1 MNFFQNIAT
10 RLGLA
15 LQGDVQA
22 AFRHGKQVAR
32 RSFEG
37 AQINRLTMDLS
48 SVETRIDQE
57 IQAGGKS
64 LRARARLLA
73 QNNEYVRR
81 FLQLFVANVVGPN
94 GHTFQS
100 NVTELK
106 LQEKKW
112 KRVPDKLANMK
123 ISEAFLDWQR
133 AENCSADGRYT
144 YPTIQKLLAMGYGR
158 DGESF
163 VRRVYDSK
171 AKYLLKLQILPPEAI
186 DETYNAVLSNGN
198 VVVMGVEID
207 KWRRPVA
214 YWIKK
219 AVPEYQIYGMSAY
232 GVERERV
239 LASEIIHWFDPEYS
253 NQTRGYTRIA
263 AAMLHLHW
271 LKGYENAAVTN
282 ARITAG
288 KMGFFGDSKD
298 EESDEFEGDGQ
309 EASESTGDGEKSD
322 SGNTVIDASP
332 GTFSDIGT
340 KKFMPF
346 DPQYPTQQHE
356 MFIRTTLRGAASGL
370 GLAYSSLA
378 NDYSTANYSSL
389 RAELLVERR
398 MWLNE
403 QQKMIDDVQKKI
415 FAWWLEAVLGGPVN
429 LPMSKF
435 DKLNQP
441 VFTGPRWPWVD
452 PEKDVLATRLEL
464 ESLLTSPFDVAADRG
479 QDLEQLYR
487 DIREARDLA
496 KDYELEAV
504 YETTKTSPAIPDPL
518 RPTEPAPQ
526 PDPAPGRMEADLAGA
541 LARPGNGNGNH

>member
-1 MNFFQNIAT
+1 MKIIQNLAH
-10 RLGLA
+10 RMGLA
-15 LQGDVQA
+15 TMHEVRAARQQGMQIT
-22 AFRHGKQVAR
+22 R
-32 RSFEG
+32 RAFEG

-57 IQAGGKS
+57 IQAGGKA
-64 LRARARLLA
+64 LRARARTLA
-73 QNNEYVRR
+73 LNNEYIRR
-81 FLQLFVANVVGPN
+81 YLQLFVVNVVGPN

-106 LQEKKW
+106 LQDKKW
-112 KRVPDKLANMK
+112 RRVPDKLANMK
-123 ISEAFLDWQR
+123 IIESFIDWQS
-133 AENCSADGRYT
+133 AENCSADGRHT
-144 YPTIQKLLAMGYGR
+144 YPTMQKLTAIGYAR
-158 DGESF
+158 DGEAF
-163 VRRVYDSK
+163 IRRVYDATSK
-171 AKYLLKLQILPPEAI
+171 YFLKLQILPPEAI

-214 YWIKK
+214 YWVKK

-232 GVERERV
+232 GSERERV
-239 LASEIIHWFDPEYS
+239 LASEMIHWFDPEYS
-253 NQTRGYTRIA
+253 NQTRGYTRTA
-263 AAMLHLHW
+263 PSMLHLHW

-309 EASESTGDGEKSD
+309 TASEETQTEEKGD
-322 SGNTVIDASP
+322 TVIDASP
-332 GTFSDIGT
+332 GTFSDIGN
-340 KKFMPF
+340 KKFFSF

-356 MFIRTTLRGAASGL
+356 MFIRTTLRGAAAGL
-370 GLAYSSLA
+370 GVAYSSLA
-378 NDYSTANYSSL
+378 NDYSSANYSSL

-403 QQKMIDDVQKKI
+403 QQKMVDAVQKKI
-415 FAWWLEAVLGGPVN
+415 FGWFLEAALGGPLN

-452 PEKDVLATRLEL
+452 PEKDVRAVRLEL
-464 ESLLTSPFDVAADRG
+464 ESLLASPFDVAADRG

-496 KDYELEAV
+496 GDYDLEPV
-504 YETTKTSPAIPDPL
+504 YETKPVP
-518 RPTEPAPQ
+518 EPPPEQTQPPSVPQ
-526 PDPAPGRMEADLAGA
+526 QDPAPGRTEADLAGA
-541 LARPGNGNGNH
+541 LVRPGNGNGNH